1 MENTLEEELWKESR
15 DKQSVHRV
23 PSCHT
28 SFWMDYRA
36 KCSLDLSGPCASKCT
51 KVNKPSENKKACT
64 EIQRQQQLFPSQ
76 STHSLGVLTPTP
88 VAFGTQMLGFCHSKG
103 VTAIKV
109 ESSVFFPS
117 PKYCRASN
125 SLHFPIVSLKGIIF
139 WRVKEGINAKSFL
152 ACAPPELKVKFSS
165 DFSERKFSQWILF
178 FSTKSTSSDT

>member
-51 KVNKPSENKKACT
+51 KVNKPENKKACT

-109 ESSVFFPS
+109 ESSVLFS
-117 PKYCRASN
+117 PLQNTVEPATVYTSPLCPWKGSSFEEWRKALMQN
-125 SLHFPIVSLKGIIF
+125 HFLLVLHRNWK
-139 WRVKEGINAKSFL
+139 
-152 ACAPPELKVKFSS
+152 
-165 DFSERKFSQWILF
+165 
-178 FSTKSTSSDT
+178 